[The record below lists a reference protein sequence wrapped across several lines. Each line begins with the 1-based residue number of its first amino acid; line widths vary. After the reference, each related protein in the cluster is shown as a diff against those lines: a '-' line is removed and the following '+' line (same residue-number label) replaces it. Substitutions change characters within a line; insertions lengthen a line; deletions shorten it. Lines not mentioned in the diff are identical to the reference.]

1 MDEKPLQGL
10 PTDLDFNVKSNF
22 VKTKLDKEAE
32 LFAFT
37 HFLISQGR
45 PLEEIKKF
53 LDEAIVILN
62 KKEVE

>member
-10 PTDLDFNVKSNF
+10 PADLDFNVKFNF
-22 VKTKLDKEAE
+22 VKTEIDKKAE
-32 LFAFT
+32 LFAFA
-37 HFLISQGR
+37 HYLISQGL